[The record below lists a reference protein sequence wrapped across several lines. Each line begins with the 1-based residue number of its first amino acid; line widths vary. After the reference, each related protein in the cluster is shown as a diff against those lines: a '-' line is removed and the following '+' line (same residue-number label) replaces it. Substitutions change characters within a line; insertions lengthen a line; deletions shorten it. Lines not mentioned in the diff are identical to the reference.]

1 MKKLL
6 FISAL
11 ALVLG
16 ACAPK
21 QKPAATG
28 EAAGGEVGAVVSTFD
43 KTNWTAMGKIA
54 LAYPSCGQG
63 TECSRRSMS
72 GTLRWEHRP
81 GSELIQVFDPMG
93 KEHLGLTYQPG
104 GLVEMREANKAPRQM
119 TLPELSAYLT
129 IPLPLD
135 QLPQLL
141 VEQRN
146 EEKFEFDGW
155 QVENSEWQGHFY
167 RSVKLR
173 QKDYFIKIIVNEMT
187 PN

>member
-11 ALVLG
+11 ALLLT

-21 QKPAATG
+21 QKPVVS
-28 EAAGGEVGAVVSTFD
+28 GGEPSTVTTAGAFD

-72 GTLRWEHRP
+72 GTLRWEHKP

-135 QLPQLL
+135 KLPQLL
-141 VEQRN
+141 VDQRN

-155 QVENSEWQGHFY
+155 QVENTEWQGYFY

-173 QKDYFIKIIVNEMT
+173 QKDYFIKIIVNEMKA
-187 PN
+187 N